1 MRRTRIGLEE
11 IRCIYGRCTDD
22 RYFRLH
28 AGCRNLYHLYNDYE
42 RQMKLKKD
50 PYYNPDLLSWKG
62 VDESM
67 WKDINKKYIEED
79 AKENA

>member
-1 MRRTRIGLEE
+1 
-11 IRCIYGRCTDD
+11 
-22 RYFRLH
+22 
-28 AGCRNLYHLYNDYE
+28 
-42 RQMKLKKD
+42 MKLKKD